1 MTENEMPWMNG
12 KSRRRRAIPTS
23 DAQESS
29 ATVRDLAVER
39 GTQLAAMNARQFSQG
54 PGTPG
59 AWSRFLL
66 AHLRWILIVTLV
78 VVAGAV
84 AYVRHQT
91 PQYHSQAAVNL
102 WFASA
107 APTALQG
114 PNMVTEKGIVSS
126 AAVLR
131 IASRILDVPQWVL
144 LKGLSVTVPAGSSNI
159 AIAYSDPVPWV
170 AQERAQ
176 VIAES
181 YVAYRSPPAVTKHG
195 TSAGTQAGSS
205 LRATLITPAALPT
218 SPSSPKT
225 PIDILAALIIGLGV
239 AIGTAALRDH
249 LDDRFRGPLDVE
261 ERTGVPVLSL
271 VPAFR
276 ILSRDPAAELVLLRS
291 PDSVVAEAY
300 RSLRTRVLTAVAG
313 SGAKTLVV
321 TSPGWEKKGAVAAN
335 LAVALA
341 QSGRRTILVCADLR
355 WGSSH
360 EAFGV
365 RNDYGLSTVLDTPT
379 GLVTALHRTRV
390 RNLWLVPPGPRPADP
405 AAYLQRPT
413 LRTVMTE
420 LRSQAAFVVIDAP
433 PLLANPDFHPLVRL
447 AETVLLVGDARRSTR
462 AHLQAAL
469 REAGDAVDKVIGC
482 VLYNVGRHRWLRSS
496 PEPRISPEPEAAPA
510 DRPLNVDRWSAPG
523 APGGQEVVHAQM
535 HSADGSPPA
544 ANSWRPSQ
552 PQ

>member
-1 MTENEMPWMNG
+1 MSEDQMPGMNG
-12 KSRRRRAIPTS
+12 KSTQRRPIATS
-23 DAQESS
+23 GPQERS
-29 ATVRDLAVER
+29 ATERGHAVES
-39 GTQLAAMNARQFSQG
+39 GTQLAAMNARQFGQG
-54 PGTPG
+54 PETPG

-91 PQYHSQAAVNL
+91 PQYRSQAAVNV

-107 APTALQG
+107 VPTAVQG
-114 PNMVTEKGIVSS
+114 PNMVTEKGIASS

-131 IASRILDVPQWVL
+131 IASRILDVPQSVL
-144 LKGLSVTVPAGSSNI
+144 LKGLSVSVPASSSI
-159 AIAYSDPVPWV
+159 LDIGYSDPVPWV

-176 VIAES
+176 VIAQS
-181 YVAYRSPPAVTKHG
+181 YVAYRSPPTVTRHG
-195 TSAGTQAGSS
+195 PNAGSETGIT

-218 SPSSPKT
+218 SPSSPKKLL
-225 PIDILAALIIGLGV
+225 DIVAALILGLGL

-261 ERTGVPVLSL
+261 ERTGVRVLAL

-276 ILSRDPAAELVLLRS
+276 LLSRDPAAGLVLLRS

-321 TSPGWEKKGAVAAN
+321 TSPGWEKKGTVAAN
-335 LAVALA
+335 LAVAFA

-360 EAFGV
+360 ELFGV
-365 RNDYGLSTVLDTPT
+365 RNDYGLSTVLDNPA

-390 RNLWLVPPGPRPADP
+390 RNLRLLTPGPRPADP
-405 AAYLQRPT
+405 AELLQRPG
-413 LRTVMTE
+413 LRPLITE
-420 LRSQAAFVVIDAP
+420 LRSQADFVVIDAP

-469 REAGDAVDKVIGC
+469 REAGSAVDKLIGC
-482 VLYNVGRHRWLRSS
+482 VLYNVGRRRWLRSIPELAAGPDQALDIDRRS
-496 PEPRISPEPEAAPA
+496 PLEAPDGHRA
-510 DRPLNVDRWSAPG
+510 VSA
-523 APGGQEVVHAQM
+523 QL
-535 HSADGSPPA
+535 HSADGSLPA
-544 ANSWRPSQ
+544 ANSWWPGAHK
-552 PQ
+552 